1 MSGDSLSPLQ
11 RRILRVLA
19 PITPP
24 WTLTG
29 GGALAGVHLKALLDA
44 GGDLEAGLRDAP
56 QKDGGFSPLTLAWV
70 LKGHDVRPA
79 AKALGWSVPQAEEL
93 HAFNRWLVDRLTAGA
108 APE

>member
-1 MSGDSLSPLQ
+1 MSARSP
-11 RRILRVLA
+11 
-19 PITPP
+19 
-24 WTLTG
+24 
-29 GGALAGVHLKALLDA
+29 
-44 GGDLEAGLRDAP
+44 
-56 QKDGGFSPLTLAWV
+56 SPLTLAWV